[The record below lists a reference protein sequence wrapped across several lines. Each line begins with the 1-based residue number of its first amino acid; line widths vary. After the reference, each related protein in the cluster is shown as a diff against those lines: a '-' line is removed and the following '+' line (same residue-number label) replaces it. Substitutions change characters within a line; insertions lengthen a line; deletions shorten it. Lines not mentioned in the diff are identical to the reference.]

1 MVPLLHNNPGGSPLG
16 LRHPDSAT
24 EINVMVAQDSIA
36 ASEIVT
42 VVCRDNGTRTI
53 LLQLKEKLCEI
64 CMSGARDMQ
73 WYPND
78 SVAAER

>member
-1 MVPLLHNNPGGSPLG
+1 MYQTAAFRQIVPLLYNNPGGSPLG

-42 VVCRDNGTRTI
+42 LWN
-53 LLQLKEKLCEI
+53 
-64 CMSGARDMQ
+64 
-73 WYPND
+73 
-78 SVAAER
+78 